1 MKALLK
7 DRVIRWL
14 FVGGF
19 IYAFF
24 FGQGIPLWD
33 DDFTSWFWK
42 IKDYSLF
49 KYVFEWI
56 SPISTQP
63 QYWGF
68 NERPVQALVY
78 KLCYLI
84 SGYESWSYMLYKDLV
99 YAGLGVMVYLW
110 SLRLVPAGN
119 KGKWAAIAAAIF
131 YILTP
136 GTMAAHVIHSD
147 LATTAELWFLILTYF
162 IWDAV
167 EKTPET
173 WTGTLNFKDNEQKKW
188 IKNWAI
194 LSFFVYLGYKS
205 KADLKVI
212 PAIFAAY
219 IAILPT
225 RRKQWKIFLVPF
237 SLMVLLAVPW
247 GPGIFTKLPPFV
259 PGSQGSEIGWMWQP
273 ASFERLREF
282 VWSSVPYSFFGHFTE
297 TTLSLAGLLGP
308 FLLIGM
314 VAFLIWRM
322 EAFDKVPWRRLTT
335 SIDRARTFALLWLVL
350 IIGAVSALPAI
361 NYVFRIRYGII
372 TMVPASLLLAW
383 VFGLFLESSSR
394 LHVWLFRLGIL
405 IFAIQASSN
414 LARSVDY
421 RRDMGQ
427 VMISTDQ
434 VYEYA
439 NTQILNAKLT
449 LLPDFRPYDYRP
461 DAGAIIKEK
470 VWLNSAD
477 ELKTKFKPF
486 ETYVI
491 SWNPSLWEELE
502 VVRHFSGCRET
513 TVFDRVFPCPKGTG
527 TFLMRY
533 IGRDPL
539 YTKGE
544 ELRGKGD
551 AAGALKYHEEFLAK
565 YPLSMAGLF
574 VIGLEAGDLRN
585 WTRFDQAYGVLER
598 YFPDHLAI
606 MYNRALALSELGRY
620 YEAIKRFKF
629 ILSKEPSNY
638 SALIN
643 LFYSLKKV
651 GKMRKAKE
659 TLIKMKQLY
668 PQDQEIEKLL
678 TSF

>member
-1 MKALLK
+1 
-7 DRVIRWL
+7 
-14 FVGGF
+14 
-19 IYAFF
+19 
-24 FGQGIPLWD
+24 
-33 DDFTSWFWK
+33 
-42 IKDYSLF
+42 
-49 KYVFEWI
+49 
-56 SPISTQP
+56 
-63 QYWGF
+63 
-68 NERPVQALVY
+68 
-78 KLCYLI
+78 
-84 SGYESWSYMLYKDLV
+84 
-99 YAGLGVMVYLW
+99 
-110 SLRLVPAGN
+110 
-119 KGKWAAIAAAIF
+119 
-131 YILTP
+131 
-136 GTMAAHVIHSD
+136 
-147 LATTAELWFLILTYF
+147 
-162 IWDAV
+162 
-167 EKTPET
+167 
-173 WTGTLNFKDNEQKKW
+173 
-188 IKNWAI
+188 
-194 LSFFVYLGYKS
+194 
-205 KADLKVI
+205 
-212 PAIFAAY
+212 
-219 IAILPT
+219 
-225 RRKQWKIFLVPF
+225 
-237 SLMVLLAVPW
+237 
-247 GPGIFTKLPPFV
+247 
-259 PGSQGSEIGWMWQP
+259 
-273 ASFERLREF
+273 
-282 VWSSVPYSFFGHFTE
+282 
-297 TTLSLAGLLGP
+297 
-308 FLLIGM
+308 
-314 VAFLIWRM
+314 M